1 MSALTVAIVRADCC
15 GAYDCTPGDFDSMVR
30 ELTARAYEAG
40 NKGITELECAERL
53 RRWAIDEN
61 TGNGLSTAGF
71 DLDSPKDIA
80 RALASYSRPRVWAAL
95 CGHTRRHPIERS
107 CAECGAPGPG
117 EARSN
122 FRLCEPCHRRHN
134 V

>member
-1 MSALTVAIVRADCC
+1 MSGLTVAIVRADCC
-15 GAYDCTPGDFDSMVR
+15 GAYGCSPRDFDSMVI

-61 TGNGLSTAGF
+61 QGNGLSTAGY
-71 DLDSPKDIA
+71 DLDDPKDIA

-95 CGHTRRHPIERS
+95 QGHSRRHAIEKT
-107 CAECGAPGPG
+107 
-117 EARSN
+117 
-122 FRLCEPCHRRHN
+122 
-134 V
+134 